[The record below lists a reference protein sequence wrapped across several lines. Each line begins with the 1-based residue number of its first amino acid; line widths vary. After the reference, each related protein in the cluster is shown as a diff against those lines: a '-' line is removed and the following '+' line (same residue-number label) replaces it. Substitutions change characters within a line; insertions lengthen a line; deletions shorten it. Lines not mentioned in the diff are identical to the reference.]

1 MNLKWHQLFFASLYE
16 TKKMA
21 AFRLLPIGK
30 VFKYVFVFIF
40 LFTFISFGRYLF
52 GDISVFETSDEV
64 LEYGESIGALKYPIS
79 FILSFTITVFY
90 IFIRLSAMAFIGL
103 GLLRIM
109 KRRGEYRQI
118 WQSTAFA
125 MTVPLLIQLFF
136 EIFPSLPTEGKAIS
150 YTIHLIYL
158 FLIVRH
164 YPKLPKR

>member
-16 TKKMA
+16 PKKMA

-40 LFTFISFGRYLF
+40 LFTFISFGRFLF
-52 GDISVFETSDEV
+52 GDIDVFETTEEV
-64 LEYGESIGALKYPIS
+64 LEYGETLGALRYPIS
-79 FILSFTITVFY
+79 FMLSFTITVFY
-90 IFIRLSAMAFIGL
+90 IFIRLSAMAFVGL

-109 KRRGEYRQI
+109 KRRGEYRHI

-125 MTVPLLIQLFF
+125 MTVPLFIQLIF
-136 EIFPSLPTEGKAIS
+136 EVFPSLPTEGKVIS
-150 YTIHLIYL
+150 YIVHLLYM
-158 FLIVRH
+158 FAIVRY